1 MAKTKDVFVSISIR
15 RSVLEAMYD
24 ECDRYD
30 ADETGGRLIGTF
42 RKRGSEYEIDVSGML
57 GPGPGASRTATS
69 FFQDGVYQERMFRA
83 IEAQHP
89 EIEHLGNWHTHH
101 VNGYP
106 TLSGG
111 DEATYF
117 NIVNHQNHNTDF
129 FYALLV
135 VKKNR
140 GGDPRYSIRHFFLRR
155 GQRVIYEVPDS
166 AVQILDEPALA
177 IVDGSADSSEKESS
191 QHGLTA
197 NLERV
202 KDQEFFADF
211 YRDLR
216 AMASKATGT
225 AYWKGPFEL
234 ADGSRVTVVAAE
246 GDDKERPHYEIAA
259 AGQSIAL
266 DGIKARFKN
275 RRFPSARHAVIELE
289 RELNRALFKSEKG
302 G

>member
-1 MAKTKDVFVSISIR
+1 MSKTKDGFVSISICR
-15 RSVLEAMYD
+15 AVLEAIYD

-57 GPGPGASRTATS
+57 GPGPGARRTATS
-69 FFQDGVYQERMFRA
+69 FFQDGVYQERMFRV

-89 EIEHLGNWHTHH
+89 DIEHLGNWHTHH
-101 VNGYP
+101 VNGCP

-117 NIVNHQNHNTDF
+117 NIVNHHNHNTDF

-135 VKKNR
+135 VKKNC
-140 GGDPRYSIRHFFLRR
+140 GGDPRYNIKHFFLRR
-155 GQRVIYEVPDS
+155 DERIIYEVPDS
-166 AVQILDEPALA
+166 AVQILDKPALA
-177 IVDGSADSSEKESS
+177 IVDGSVDFAEQQSS
-191 QHGLTA
+191 QPELMG

-202 KDQEFFADF
+202 KDQEFFAEF

-216 AMASKATGT
+216 AMASKATGA
-225 AYWKGPFEL
+225 AYWKGPVEL

-246 GDDKERPHYEIAA
+246 GDDKERPTYEIAA
-259 AGQSIAL
+259 AGQGIAL

-289 RELNRALFKSEKG
+289 RELNRALFRSEKG